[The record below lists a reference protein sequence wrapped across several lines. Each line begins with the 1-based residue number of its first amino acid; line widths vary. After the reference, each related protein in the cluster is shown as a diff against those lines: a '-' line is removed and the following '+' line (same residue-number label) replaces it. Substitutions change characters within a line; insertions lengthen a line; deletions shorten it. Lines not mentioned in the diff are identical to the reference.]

1 MVKNYRVRKYQPE
14 DRDTWN
20 AFVEKAKNATF
31 LFHRDFMEYH
41 KDRFQDFSLIV
52 EEDKKWVAVLP
63 ANIVEDTLFSHQGLT
78 YGGLVYDEKL
88 NVDEVDV
95 VFSDLILFL
104 KKNNVKTLFYKPIIS
119 IYSKKS
125 SLEMDYILFQKKAI
139 LYRKDLNLA
148 IDFGTEFKISKS
160 KMKHF
165 RRISDLDIEIRKETS
180 FESFWDKVLVPRL
193 QEKHNTDPV
202 HTKKEIQLLAKKFP
216 ENIIQYN
223 AYFEN
228 KIVAGITLFHFGNVV
243 KSQYGATT
251 SQGEKLRAL
260 DFLFINL
267 ITKFKDKVSFF
278 DMGTVTE
285 TNEKG
290 YNPGLLKQK
299 EELGCSVY
307 NQDFYSLSL

>member
-1 MVKNYRVRKYQPE
+1 MKNYTVRPYETKDFE
-14 DRDTWN
+14 SWN
-20 AFVEKAKNATF
+20 AFINKAKNATF

-52 EEDKKWVAVLP
+52 EEGTKWVAVLP
-63 ANIVEDTLFSHQGLT
+63 ANRVEDIVYSHQGLT

-88 NVDEVDV
+88 NADEVDT
-95 VFSDLILFL
+95 VFGYLIFFL
-104 KKNNVKTLFYKPIIS
+104 KEKNIKTLFYKPIIS
-119 IYSKKS
+119 LYCKKS
-125 SLEMDYILFQKKAI
+125 SLEMDYILFQKKAV

-165 RRISDLDIEIRKETS
+165 RRISDLDIEIRKENS
-180 FESFWDKVLVPRL
+180 FALFWDKVLVPRL
-193 QEKHNTDPV
+193 NEKHNTNPV
-202 HTKKEIQLLAKKFP
+202 HTKEEIQQLADKFP

-223 AYFEN
+223 AYFEDE
-228 KIVAGITLFHFGNVV
+228 IVAGITLFHFGNAV

-251 SQGEKLRAL
+251 LQGEKLRAL

-267 ITKFKDKVSFF
+267 IHEFKDKVSFF

-285 TNEKG
+285 NNEKG

-307 NQDFYSLSL
+307 NQDFYSLPL

>member
-1 MVKNYRVRKYQPE
+1 MKNYTVRPYESKDFE
-14 DRDTWN
+14 SWN
-20 AFVEKAKNATF
+20 AFISNAKNATF
-31 LFHRDFMEYH
+31 LFHRDFMDYH

-63 ANIVEDTLFSHQGLT
+63 ANRIEDTLFSHQGLT
-78 YGGLVYDEKL
+78 YGGLVYDDKL
-88 NVDEVDV
+88 NAEEVET
-95 VFSDLILFL
+95 VFNNLILFL
-104 KKNNVKTLFYKPIIS
+104 KENNFKTIFYKPIIS

-125 SLEMDYILFQKKAI
+125 SLEIDYILFQKKAV

-148 IDFGTEFKISKS
+148 IDFRTELKISKS

-165 RRISDLDIEIRKETS
+165 RRISEMDIEIRKENS
-180 FESFWDKVLVPRL
+180 FASFWDRVLVPRL
-193 QEKHNTDPV
+193 QEKHDTNPV
-202 HTKKEIQLLAKKFP
+202 HTKEEIQLLGDRFP

-223 AYFEN
+223 AYFEDE
-228 KIVAGITLFHFGNVV
+228 IVAGITLFHFGNVV

-251 SQGEKLRAL
+251 LQGEKIRAL

-267 ITKFKDKVSFF
+267 INEFKDKVSFF

-285 TNEKG
+285 NNEKG
-290 YNPGLLKQK
+290 YNTGLLKQK

>member
-1 MVKNYRVRKYQPE
+1 MKNYTVRPYEPNDFE
-14 DRDTWN
+14 AWN
-20 AFVEKAKNATF
+20 SFIGKAKNATF
-31 LFHRDFMEYH
+31 LFNRNFMEYH

-52 EEDKKWVAVLP
+52 EEDTKWVAVLP
-63 ANIVEDTLFSHQGLT
+63 ANRVGETVLSHQGLT
-78 YGGLVYDEKL
+78 YGGLVYGEKL
-88 NVDEVDV
+88 NTDEVAA
-95 VFSDLILFL
+95 VFDQLLFFL
-104 KKNNVKTLFYKPIIS
+104 KQKDIETLIYKPIIS

-125 SLEMDYILFQKKAI
+125 ALEMDYILWQKKAS

-148 IDFGTEFKISKS
+148 IDFASDLIISKS

-165 RRISDLDIEIRKETS
+165 RRISELDIEIKQETS
-180 FESFWDKVLVPRL
+180 FASFWDKVLVPRL
-193 QEKHNTDPV
+193 HEKHNTKPV
-202 HTKKEIQLLAKKFP
+202 HTKEEIQQLADNFP
-216 ENIIQYN
+216 EDILQFN
-223 AYFEN
+223 AYFEDE
-228 KIVAGITLFHFGNVV
+228 IVAGITLFHFGNVV

-251 SQGEKLRAL
+251 PQGEKLRAL

-267 ITKFKDKVSFF
+267 IQHFKDKVSFF

-285 TNEKG
+285 NNEKG

>member
-1 MVKNYRVRKYQPE
+1 VKNYTVRPYEP
-14 DRDTWN
+14 RDFEAWN
-20 AFVEKAKNATF
+20 AFIGKAKNATF

-52 EEDKKWVAVLP
+52 EEDQKWVAALP
-63 ANIVEDTLFSHQGLT
+63 ANRVGDALYSHQGLT
-78 YGGLVYDEKL
+78 YGGLVYEGKL
-88 NVDEVDV
+88 NADEVEV
-95 VFSDLILFL
+95 VFTDLIQFL
-104 KKNNVKTLFYKPIIS
+104 KENEIQNLFYKPIIA
-119 IYSKKS
+119 IYGKQS
-125 SLEMDYILFQKKAI
+125 SLEMDYFLFRKKAA

-148 IDFGTEFKISKS
+148 IDFASDFRISKS

-165 RRISDLDIEIRKETS
+165 RRISESEIEMRKETS
-180 FESFWDKVLVPRL
+180 LASFWDKVLVPRL
-193 QEKHNTDPV
+193 QEKHNTNPV
-202 HTKKEIQLLAKKFP
+202 HTKEEIQSLAEKFP

-223 AYFEN
+223 AYLEDE
-228 KIVAGITLFHFGNVV
+228 IVAGITLFHFGNVV

-267 ITKFKDKVSFF
+267 ITEFKDKVSYF

-285 TNEKG
+285 SNDKG
-290 YNPGLLKQK
+290 YNPGLMKQK

-307 NQDFYSLSL
+307 NQDFYSLAI

>member
-1 MVKNYRVRKYQPE
+1 MKNYTVRPYQPK
-14 DRDTWN
+14 DFDSWN
-20 AFVEKAKNATF
+20 TFIGKAKNATF

-41 KDRFQDFSLIV
+41 KDRFHDFSLIV
-52 EEDKKWVAVLP
+52 EEDTKWVAVLP
-63 ANIVEDTLFSHQGLT
+63 ANRVGDIVYSHQGLT

-88 NVDEVDV
+88 NTDEVDI
-95 VFSDLILFL
+95 VFSNLVLFL
-104 KKNNVKTLFYKPIIS
+104 KENKIETLFYKPIIS

-125 SLEMDYILFQKKAI
+125 SLEMDYILFQKKAV

-165 RRISDLDIEIRKETS
+165 RRISDLDIEIRKENLFAT
-180 FESFWDKVLVPRL
+180 FWDKVLVPRL
-193 QEKHNTDPV
+193 NEKHNTNPV
-202 HTKKEIQLLAKKFP
+202 HTKEEIQQLANKFP
-216 ENIIQYN
+216 KNIIQYN
-223 AYFEN
+223 AYFEDE
-228 KIVAGITLFHFGNVV
+228 IVAGITLFHFGNAV

-267 ITKFKDKVSFF
+267 ITEFKDKVSFF

-285 TNEKG
+285 NNEKG

-307 NQDFYSLSL
+307 NQDFYSLSI

>member
-1 MVKNYRVRKYQPE
+1 MKNYTVRPYESK
-14 DRDTWN
+14 DFDAWN
-20 AFVEKAKNATF
+20 TFISKAKNATF

-41 KDRFQDFSLIV
+41 KDRFHDFSLIV
-52 EEDKKWVAVLP
+52 EEDTKWVAVLP
-63 ANIVEDTLFSHQGLT
+63 ANHVEDIVYSHQGLT

-88 NVDEVDV
+88 NADEVNV
-95 VFSDLILFL
+95 VFGNLILFL
-104 KKNNVKTLFYKPIIS
+104 KENNIKTLFYKPIIS

-125 SLEMDYILFQKKAI
+125 SLEMDYFLFREKAV

-148 IDFGTEFKISKS
+148 IDFSTEFKISKS

-165 RRISDLDIEIRKETS
+165 RRVSELDIEMRKESS
-180 FESFWDKVLVPRL
+180 FTAFWDKVLIPRL
-193 QEKHNTDPV
+193 QEKHNTNPV
-202 HTKKEIQLLAKKFP
+202 HTKEEIQFLAEKFP
-216 ENIIQYN
+216 ESIVQYN

-228 KIVAGITLFHFGNVV
+228 EIVAGITLFHFGDIV

-267 ITKFKDKVSFF
+267 INEFKDKVSFF

-285 TNEKG
+285 ENAQG

-307 NQDFYSLSL
+307 NQDFYSLSI

>member
-1 MVKNYRVRKYQPE
+1 MKNYTVRPYEP
-14 DRDTWN
+14 RDFEAWN
-20 AFVEKAKNATF
+20 GFIGKAKNATF

-52 EEDKKWVAVLP
+52 EEDQKWVAVLP
-63 ANIVEDTLFSHQGLT
+63 ANRVGDDLFSHQGLT
-78 YGGLVYDEKL
+78 YGGLVYDGKL
-88 NVDEVDV
+88 NADEVEV
-95 VFSDLILFL
+95 VFTNLVLFL
-104 KKNNVKTLFYKPIIS
+104 KENKIQNLFYKPIIS
-119 IYSKKS
+119 IYGKQS
-125 SLEMDYILFQKKAI
+125 SLEMDYFLFRKNAV

-148 IDFGTEFKISKS
+148 IDFASDFRISKS

-165 RRISDLDIEIRKETS
+165 RRISESDIEMRKETS
-180 FESFWDKVLVPRL
+180 LASFWDKVLVPRL
-193 QEKHNTDPV
+193 KEKHNTNPV
-202 HTKKEIQLLAKKFP
+202 HTKEEIQSLAEKFP

-223 AYFEN
+223 AYLEDE
-228 KIVAGITLFHFGNVV
+228 IVAGITLFHFGNVV

-251 SQGEKLRAL
+251 TQGEKLRAL

-267 ITKFKDKVSFF
+267 ITEFKDKVSYF

-285 TNEKG
+285 NNEKG

-307 NQDFYSLSL
+307 NQDFYSLAI